1 MKKTILLLSLV
12 LTSFSSFSLAEGNV
26 DAGKEL
32 SASCAGCHGADGNS
46 VMSNFPKLAGQGEG
60 YLYKQLL
67 DFKSGARQDGAMAG
81 VVVSLSEQDMMDL
94 AAYFAAQT
102 ITENTA
108 KADAEL
114 ITIARKIYLG
124 GKKDTGTTA
133 CIACHG
139 PKGKGIPSAKFPA
152 ISAQHADYTASQL
165 VAFRQF
171 ALNFQTGES
180 KPERTNDYEGMM
192 RGVATGLTTLEIDAL
207 AQYIAGLH

>member
-26 DAGKEL
+26 GAGKEL

-192 RGVATGLTTLEIDAL
+192 RGVAKGLTTLEIDAL

>member
-12 LTSFSSFSLAEGNV
+12 LTTFSSFSLAEGDV
-26 DAGKEL
+26 DEGKEL
-32 SASCAGCHGADGNS
+32 SVSCAGCHGADGNS
-46 VMSNFPKLAGQGEG
+46 VMSSFPKLAGQGEG

-81 VVVSLSEQDMMDL
+81 VVAALSEQDMMNL

-114 ITIARKIYLG
+114 IAIARKIYLG
-124 GKKDTGTTA
+124 GKKDTDTTA

-139 PKGKGIPSAKFPA
+139 PKGRGIPSAKFPVIA
-152 ISAQHADYTASQL
+152 AQHADYTATQL

-192 RGVATGLTTLEIDAL
+192 RGVAKGLTTLEIDAL

>member
-152 ISAQHADYTASQL
+152 IAAQHADYTASQL

-192 RGVATGLTTLEIDAL
+192 RGVAKGLTTLEIDAL

>member
-192 RGVATGLTTLEIDAL
+192 RGVAKGLTTLEIDAL

>member
-180 KPERTNDYEGMM
+180 KPERANDYEGMM
-192 RGVATGLTTLEIDAL
+192 RGVAKGLTTLEIDAL